1 MPISAL
7 RDARARVRLLIK
19 WMIFPGLDL
28 HTRSRYRLLPQ
39 FFLKGRAKTLD
50 AGCGNGA
57 LAYAAYRR
65 GNDVLGVTNDA
76 AQVQRAK
83 ALFYSFGAD
92 PQRMKFE
99 ILNLCDLDKLKIKF
113 DQIICSETLE
123 HIRDDKKII
132 SSFFGLLNEGG
143 VLHLCCPN
151 ADHPSHRLGRV
162 DAPEDGGHV
171 RDGYTL
177 ESYRNLLEPAGF
189 SIDTGFGIG
198 SSVLEILDRPARA
211 LRHRFGDW
219 AAFPFFILCYH
230 CISLFDG
237 FNPAMPFS
245 IYVRA
250 VKKVGVG

>member
-7 RDARARVRLLIK
+7 RDARARVRLWVK
-19 WMIFPGLDL
+19 WIIFPGLDL
-28 HTRSRYRLLPQ
+28 GTRSRYRLRPQ

-76 AQVQRAK
+76 AQVQRAM

-92 PQRMKFE
+92 PKRMKFE
-99 ILNLCDLDKLKIKF
+99 ILNLYDLDKLKVKF

-132 SSFFGLLNEGG
+132 YSFFDLLNEGG

-171 RDGYTL
+171 RDGYTS
-177 ESYRNLLEPAGF
+177 ESYRKLLEPAGF
-189 SIDTGFGIG
+189 RIDMGFGIG
-198 SSVLEILDRPARA
+198 SSVLGILDRP
-211 LRHRFGDW
+211 
-219 AAFPFFILCYH
+219 
-230 CISLFDG
+230 
-237 FNPAMPFS
+237 
-245 IYVRA
+245 VR
-250 VKKVGVG
+250 GPSESFR